1 MTNNKLLAC
10 LMKTRLL
17 FLSAAMISSTLH
29 LQASDANEN
38 AKPSHSIRFFKDIS
52 GHVTDAKNEPL
63 SGATV
68 QVKGTNKIVVTDAN
82 GNFRIK
88 DIADNAVLVVSYS
101 GFSSEE
107 VAVTGS
113 GSTINIVM
121 KDQQNQLGEVVV
133 IGYGTTKKKDLT
145 GAVAQVKA
153 TQFENENPRSVQ
165 DMLRGNAPGLDVSFN
180 ATPKGGGD
188 LLVRGRA
195 SLNASTAPLLVVDG
209 VIYPGDLAD
218 INPNDISTL
227 DILKDASSAAVF
239 GARSAN
245 GVILITTKKGKT
257 GKPTITLNSNYS
269 KNFIGKHPKLLKP
282 DEFIDWREDVL
293 WSMRGFD
300 STSKPNIKY
309 QFTNPDELPPGLSV
323 DEWKALTGATG
334 DPVDIWLNRL
344 RLFPVEIANYKAN
357 RTTDWED
364 LLYDRNSNMHDHTV
378 SVSGRK
384 EEFNYYTS
392 FGYLNNEGLSVNN
405 RFKTFR
411 ARTNVEGTIAKWL
424 TTGINLQFSDRDE
437 SPVVM
442 DLGNMI
448 RTTPY
453 AQLYADDG
461 VTLRPST
468 NDDPGNNANPFLA
481 QFYTDKLTKYTNIFA
496 SVYAKGKLPL
506 GFFYQVNFTPR
517 FEWYK
522 NYTHLSSKHPF
533 QGSRGG
539 ITERTE
545 QTQFQW
551 QLDNILGWNKQIGKN
566 SFDVTFLVN
575 AEKFRQYY
583 TRVNAE
589 NYSPN
594 DNLGYNAI
602 QAARTITAVVND
614 DQYATGDALMGRIN
628 YSYDE
633 KYYITLTGRRDGYS
647 AFGQGNPRAFFPSA
661 ALGWVFS
668 SEKFM
673 RGTSRWLD
681 FGKLRLSYGEN
692 GNREIGRYAA
702 LSGLAAGSYEY
713 ITPSGTRYSLG
724 RVQTSNMS
732 NPNLKW
738 ERNSAINIGVDF
750 SFLRNRLSG
759 SFDWYKRQTKDL
771 LMNRTLPN
779 VTGFTSVIANLG
791 QVNNTGFEFSLNSLN
806 MRRNN
811 FVWRTGLAFWVN
823 KNEIVK
829 LYGPV
834 PVKDSTG
841 KITGYVEKDD
851 IANNWFIGKQ
861 IGEVFDYNVTGV
873 WQVADDVEAR
883 KYGFTPGDFRLE
895 DLNGDG
901 KYTVDDRK
909 FIGSQ
914 NPKFS
919 FNLRNE
925 FTIYRDF
932 EFSFALYARI
942 GQLTQ
947 YNEAKNVDLFYDRSQ
962 FYSRPYWT
970 PENPINDYAK
980 MMSAAGGVVAFNVWR
995 KSSFVRLNNISLA
1008 YNVPKDLVTRWKIQG
1023 LKLYVN
1029 VQNAAV
1035 FTNWEY
1041 FDPENKGLTPVIVNF
1056 GLNLTL

>member
-38 AKPSHSIRFFKDIS
+38 GKPSHSIRFFKDIS

-180 ATPKGGGD
+180 ASPKGGGD

-269 KNFIGKHPKLLKP
+269 KNFIGKYPKLLKP
-282 DEFIDWREDVL
+282 QEFLDWREDVL

-344 RLFPVEIANYKAN
+344 RMFPVEIANYKAN

-392 FGYLNNEGLSVNN
+392 FGYLDNEGLSVNN

-424 TTGINLQFSDRDE
+424 TTGVNLQFSDRDE

-575 AEKFRQYY
+575 AEKFKQYY

-633 KYYITLTGRRDGYS
+633 KYYITVTGRRDGYS

-713 ITPSGTRYSLG
+713 ITPSGTRFSLG

-791 QVNNTGFEFSLNSLN
+791 QVNNSGFEFSLNSLN

-861 IGEVFDYNVTGV
+861 IGQVFDYNVTGV

-1008 YNVPKDLVTRWKIQG
+1008 YNVPKDLVTRWKIQA
-1023 LKLYVN
+1023 LKFYVN

>member
-10 LMKTRLL
+10 LLKSRLL
-17 FLSAAMISSTLH
+17 FILVAMTSSTLTLH
-29 LQASDANEN
+29 ASDADNRT
-38 AKPSHSIRFFKDIS
+38 KPSHFFRFFKDIS

-82 GNFRIK
+82 GNFKLK
-88 DIADNAVLVVSYS
+88 DVADDAVLIISYS
-101 GFSSEE
+101 GYASEE
-107 VAVTGS
+107 VIVAGTS
-113 GSTINIVM
+113 GTMNISM

-153 TQFENENPRSVQ
+153 SVFENENPRSVQ
-165 DMLRGNAPGLDVSFN
+165 DMLRGNAPGLDVGFN
-180 ATPKGGGD
+180 ASPKGGGD

-209 VIYPGDLAD
+209 VIFQGDLSD
-218 INPNDISTL
+218 INPNDIATV

-245 GVILITTKKGKT
+245 GVILITTKRGKS

-269 KNFIGKHPKLLKP
+269 RNLFGKYPRLLNA

-293 WSMRGFD
+293 WSIRGFD

-344 RLFPVEIANYKAN
+344 RLFPVEINNYKN
-357 RTTDWED
+357 GTTTNWEN
-364 LLYDRNSNMHDHTV
+364 LLYDRSSNMHDHTV

-384 EEFNYYTS
+384 EEFNYYSS
-392 FGYLNNEGLSVNN
+392 FGYLDNEGLSVNN

-411 ARTNVEGTIAKWL
+411 ARTNVEGTISKWL
-424 TTGINLQFSDRDE
+424 TTGINLQFADRDE

-468 NDDPGNNANPFLA
+468 NDDPGNNQNPFLA
-481 QFYTDKLTKYTNIFA
+481 QRFTDRMIKFTTIFA
-496 SVYAKGKLPL
+496 SVYAKGKLPY
-506 GFFYQVNFTPR
+506 GFFYQINFTPR

-522 NYTHLSSKHPF
+522 NYSHLSAKHPF

-539 ITERTE
+539 ITERIE

-551 QLDNILGWNKQIGKN
+551 QLDNVVGWNKQIGQH

-575 AEKFRQYY
+575 AEKFQQYY
-583 TRVNAE
+583 TRINAE

-628 YSYDE
+628 YSFAE
-633 KYYITLTGRRDGYS
+633 KYYVTFTGRRDGYS

-661 ALGWVFS
+661 ALGWVFTN
-668 SEKFM
+668 EKFM
-673 RGTSRWLD
+673 RGSTKWLD
-681 FGKLRLSYGEN
+681 FGKIRLSYGEN

-713 ITPSGTRYSLG
+713 ITPSGARYSLG
-724 RVQTSNMS
+724 RVQTTNMS

-738 ERNSAINIGVDF
+738 ERNSAYNVGLDF
-750 SFLRNRLSG
+750 SILRNVLSG
-759 SFDWYKRQTKDL
+759 SIDFYKRQTEDL

-791 QVNNTGFEFSLNSLN
+791 QVNNTGFEFSLNTLN
-806 MRRNN
+806 MRRAN
-811 FVWRTGLAFWVN
+811 FVWRTNFALWTN
-823 KNEIVK
+823 KNEIVR

-834 PVKDSTG
+834 PVKDADG

-851 IANNWFIGKQ
+851 IPNNWFIGKQ
-861 IGEVFDYNVTGV
+861 IGQVFDYNVVGV
-873 WQVADDVEAR
+873 WQVSEDVEAR
-883 KYGFTPGDFRLE
+883 KYGFTPGDFKLE

-901 KYTVDDRK
+901 KYTIDDRK
-909 FIGSQ
+909 FLGSQ

-925 FTIYRDF
+925 FTIFRDWD
-932 EFSFALYARI
+932 FSFALYARI

-947 YNEAKNVDLFYDRSQ
+947 FNEAKNVDLFYDRSQ
-962 FYSRPYWT
+962 FYKRPYWT

-1008 YNVPKDLVTRWKIQG
+1008 YNVPKELVTRWRIQG
-1023 LKLYVN
+1023 LKLYMN
-1029 VQNAAV
+1029 VQNALV
-1035 FTNWEY
+1035 FSQWEY